1 MYLATA
7 TPALICECPNDAWRW
22 YTADVLRSVRA
33 SPLYATDLSREE
45 KALVEDGYRGG
56 AISVLCA
63 TSTLAAGVNL
73 PVRRVI
79 FRWGDRH
86 NAGTLC

>member
-1 MYLATA
+1 MACRVTKLGSQ
-7 TPALICECPNDAWRW
+7 LRFFCP
-22 YTADVLRSVRA
+22 
-33 SPLYATDLSREE
+33 ATDLSRDERN
-45 KALVEDGYRGG
+45 LVEDGYRGG

-79 FRWGDRH
+79 FRWVIVMMWGLCADRQT
-86 NAGTLC
+86 ALCTA